1 MFLQALRSKLL
12 LKLTQVREDFASSLI
27 SFLSLLPQRLRH
39 DPFKPLWY
47 FGRKWRRFISQNCC
61 AYILCSV
68 AAERKVLSQHF
79 VENYAKTPDIR
90 PQINHHSARLLRRH
104 VTHGAKHYTL
114 IGMNEWLGRGFP
126 VECIYFR
133 QLSNPEVEQLDII
146 FAVQGVVLLQHHNVF
161 RLD

>member
-1 MFLQALRSKLL
+1 
-12 LKLTQVREDFASSLI
+12 
-27 SFLSLLPQRLRH
+27 
-39 DPFKPLWY
+39 
-47 FGRKWRRFISQNCC
+47 
-61 AYILCSV
+61 YILCSV

-161 RLD
+161 RLDVSMYYALGMCSRQRTRHLHRNVQDLTHLHGRAGQISAQRYAVEILGGDEMG